1 MSKKRRQLEN
11 RNTNQVV
18 SKREKTMETYDLIIR
33 FFQNGGPFMY
43 PIALVLTLGLAIAV
57 ERWLVLS
64 TSRRSNRRAFQSIME
79 QLKSANYATLI
90 ESGRES
96 AVPVQ
101 RIVAAGLARFTQSRR
116 REEIESAMEEG
127 VLEALPRLEKRTQYL
142 ATLANVAT
150 LLGLLG
156 TIIGLIAAFTAV
168 AQAEP
173 AEKATMLSSS
183 ISVAM
188 NTTAFG
194 LISAIPL
201 LLLHA
206 LLQTRTAELVDSL
219 EMAGVKVLNTL
230 AEASQLPNRSRKS
243 DTPREG
249 VPA

>member
-1 MSKKRRQLEN
+1 
-11 RNTNQVV
+11 
-18 SKREKTMETYDLIIR
+18 METYNIIVR
-33 FFQNGGPFMY
+33 FFQTGGPFMY
-43 PIALVLTLGLAIAV
+43 PIAIVLVVGLAIAV

-64 TSRRSNRRAFQSIME
+64 AARLSNRRAFDNIMKE
-79 QLKSANYATLI
+79 LKNRDYKSVVLAGQNSRVAMY
-90 ESGRES
+90 
-96 AVPVQ
+96 
-101 RIVAAGLARFTQSRR
+101 RIVAAGIVRFTRSKRR
-116 REEIESAMEEG
+116 DEIESAMEEG
-127 VLEALPRLEKRTQYL
+127 VMEAIPRLEKRTQYL

-168 AQAEP
+168 ANAAP
-173 AEKATMLSSS
+173 TEKASMLSSS

-206 LLQTRTAELVDSL
+206 LLQTKTTEIVDSF

-230 AEASQLPNRSRKS
+230 ADASQFPTKTRSGDVVK
-243 DTPREG
+243 E
-249 VPA
+249 A